1 MPEILVTARAKFT
14 EAREK
19 AFGDISSSFTRIGN
33 TFEIPDSIIYVQNF
47 TNQMMDFSISF
58 EGEDITFS
66 LQPNG
71 TFCADMASNLVA
83 VAKGEGIFVKYRSTP
98 PTSGFVQFSSVIAV

>member
-1 MPEILVTARAKFT
+1 MAEVLTTARAKFT
-14 EAREK
+14 EAREM
-19 AFGDISSSFTRIGN
+19 AFGDITNSFQRIGN

-47 TNQMMDFSISF
+47 TDQMMDFSISF
-58 EGEDITFS
+58 LGEEVSFS

-71 TFCADMASNLVA
+71 TFAADMETNQVA
-83 VAKGEGIFVKYRSTP
+83 VAKGEGVFVKYRSTP